1 MIYTKDFYQIFLDA
15 IRADSR
21 GHTVDIDEFNRNLRV
36 GNQELYDDYI
46 DGFETNTKSTDDL
59 AYFQTRNQAIS
70 LTLSGDARVGDLP
83 DLYYYLI
90 GKPRVVN
97 SLGETRRVDLVTTY
111 EDAVREEDF
120 LTMASE
126 TYPTATIGGINNA
139 NYRIQL
145 RVKPTT
151 LTTVY
156 IDYFRTI
163 STPYLDYYTNDSTYS
178 VTYLPESTTPQSVGT
193 GYTYRDGTA
202 GGTGVTVTSLT
213 VDMLWDNSDIPLLL
227 AKMLKKAGVQL
238 PDELLIQSGVAEE
251 TKNE

>member
-36 GNQELYDDYI
+36 CNQELYDDYI
-46 DGFETNTKSTDDL
+46 DAFETNTQSTDDL
-59 AYFQTRNQAIS
+59 AYFKTLNYAIS
-70 LTLSGDARVGDLP
+70 LSLSGDARVGNLP
-83 DLYYYLI
+83 ANYYYLI

-97 SLGETRRVDLVTTY
+97 TAGLTRRVDLVTTY

-126 TYPTATIGGINNA
+126 TYPTATIGGISA
-139 NYRIQL
+139 TYDIQM

-163 STPYLDYYTNDSTYS
+163 STPYLDYYQNNITTIE
-178 VTYLPESTTPQSVGT
+178 TFLPESTTPQSIGT

>member
-1 MIYTKDFYQIFLDA
+1 MIYTSEFYQIFLDA

-21 GHTVDIDEFNRNLRV
+21 GLSVSVDEFNRMLRMT
-36 GNQELYDDYI
+36 NQEYYDDLI
-46 DGFETNTKSTDDL
+46 DNFEVNTHVTGDL
-59 AYFQTRNQAIS
+59 AYFKTHNYAIS
-70 LTLSGDARVGDLP
+70 LSLSGDAKVGNLP
-83 DLYYYLI
+83 ANYYYLI

-97 SLGETRRVDLVTTY
+97 TAGLTRRVDLVTTY
-111 EDAVREEDF
+111 EDAVREEDY
-120 LTMASE
+120 LTMATE
-126 TYPTATIGGINNA
+126 THPTATIGGLSPTYDLQI
-139 NYRIQL
+139 

-151 LTTVY
+151 LTTIY

-163 STPYLDYYTNDSTYS
+163 DAPYLDYYVSNTTLNN
-178 VTYLPESTTPQSVGT
+178 TYLSETLTPQSVPS
-193 GYTYRDGTA
+193 GYTYRDGTV

-213 VDMLWDNSDIPLLL
+213 KDMLWDNSDIPMLL